1 MAMLTNAVMAVWNDV
16 VPDVES
22 EFNEWYIRDHLP
34 DRVSLP
40 GFARGRRWITD
51 GVTPRYFTFYE
62 IDDVS
67 VMRSDIYLD
76 RHENPTE
83 WTRRIMPA
91 FIGMNRSIC
100 RVTAARGGG
109 DGGMAGVIRLMPAPG
124 AEDALRRLLAETVLP
139 ALLETP
145 GILAACLW
153 ELDRE
158 ASRMPVTA
166 ETRLR
171 TTTDAVIDW
180 ALVIEAGRLEELE
193 AAGATVGASWAGAAA
208 GGASLGPLEAYRL
221 LGSLRHDRAATGD
234 RA

>member
-1 MAMLTNAVMAVWNDV
+1 MAMLTNAVMTVWNDV

-22 EFNEWYIRDHLP
+22 EFNDWYVRDHLP

-40 GFARGRRWITD
+40 GFARGRRWIAE
-51 GVTPRYFTFYE
+51 GAGPRYFTFYE

-67 VMRSDIYLD
+67 VMHSDVYLD

-83 WTRRIMPA
+83 GTRRIMPA

-100 RVTAARGGG
+100 RVTAARGDA
-109 DGGMAGVIRLMPAPG
+109 DGGMAGVIRLTPAPG
-124 AEDALRRLLAETVLP
+124 AENGLRALVAETVLP
-139 ALLETP
+139 AQLEAP

-193 AAGATVGASWAGAAA
+193 AAGALVEAAVADTAGV
-208 GGASLGPLEAYRL
+208 ASLGALQAYRL
-221 LGSLRHDRAATGD
+221 LGSLRHDLAANSERA
-234 RA
+234 